1 MHRSTNALQAQ
12 TIFSMYTHVLLQA
25 LLRLSSHCDRHI
37 FLKKLTFLNPKGNVS
52 DLGTLLGVI
61 IKGVADLP
69 VFCALHGLLHKL
81 IIDVFMHKGA
91 RACCAALPLQT
102 RLFFPTTVSVRHFLS
117 HHSFMIFCL
126 HYNRQTFTICCEEGC
141 IMSNLQS
148 TEDTD
153 TDRHTSQRAYMAQT
167 D

>member
-1 MHRSTNALQAQ
+1 MHRSNNALQAQ

-61 IKGVADLP
+61 IKGVAALP

-102 RLFFPTTVSVRHFLS
+102 KLFFPTTVFD
-117 HHSFMIFCL
+117 
-126 HYNRQTFTICCEEGC
+126 TFT
-141 IMSNLQS
+141 SLVHDFLF
-148 TEDTD
+148 TLVP
-153 TDRHTSQRAYMAQT
+153 TDRLSRYVVKRGAS
-167 D
+167 